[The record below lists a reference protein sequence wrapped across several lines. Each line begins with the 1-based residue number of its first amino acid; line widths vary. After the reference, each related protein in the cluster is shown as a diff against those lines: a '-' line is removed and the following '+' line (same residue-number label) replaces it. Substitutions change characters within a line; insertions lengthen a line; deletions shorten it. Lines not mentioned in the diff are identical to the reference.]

1 MRKIVAILSVLTVV
15 GTLLFAQGGGSVA
28 PKNGGGEKK
37 IIHLKSDLSGPVA
50 PGDSVLFLVGN
61 VAAQHNGAVITCDSA
76 VRYSDTRVEC
86 FGNVLINKNTTYMY
100 GERADYDGAINEVR
114 VYSDLVKVVDGDA
127 TLYTPNFS
135 FNTQDNIG
143 EFWGGGVL
151 TNRQNVMEAQRGYYF
166 SDRKELVAVDA
177 VEMRN
182 EEYQMRGDSVIYNT
196 ESENAYF
203 HKNTHIWDADGNYLY
218 GDRGQYLKAEQRY
231 MVTERG
237 YLLTETQELWS
248 DTLDYFRA
256 EQHVIMRNNL
266 QIDETEHKNLVFGD
280 YGEYWE
286 LTGNGFLTKNPSIV
300 NYDTERNADSVFM
313 RSDSIYLYTLK
324 IGDPIPN
331 EYTVDSP
338 AVDSLGGDTERE
350 GLDVG
355 GQELVVDNRLAER
368 DGLLADG
375 ALKPLAGR
383 LKADESPL
391 VPAVADSTALVSGSE
406 MEDAAEA
413 ADTEVGAM
421 VPSDSLQHEMPDSI
435 PADTLTPKERMQ
447 LEKLKLK
454 EAARAAAELK
464 RKERAAAKKALLDSI
479 AIERQKKTNQKLR
492 AMEVSDSIRQ
502 AKRLEKARAKMRQ
515 RMERERRRGI
525 VHLIDSA
532 TFRQVDSAL
541 VFDMNFV
548 DSVMGRMAD
557 SLDSLHRMSLL
568 MDTTDSTK
576 VIDSV
581 YRFVKGFRNVK
592 IYRTDFQAICDSLT
606 ARSLDSTAHLYIKP
620 VLWNETNQITSEV
633 MDIYTANSQLEH
645 AEFVGDPMM
654 ASQFDTVY
662 YDQIT
667 GKEMEAYF
675 AENELY
681 RVDVNGNVQTIF
693 FQKDGV
699 PQEVVMMAVIE
710 SGDATFFIEERQL
723 AKIVY
728 RTNPVWPIYPIDG
741 VPADVSF
748 YLKGFR
754 WEGDR
759 RPTRN
764 DVFDRVIRPSKRADS
779 ESTAVPAF
787 PIRAWIDRQREE
799 LVREGRWA
807 DRNEEVDIETVEW
820 MRSLGFEVGQ
830 PHPGR

>member
-1 MRKIVAILSVLTVV
+1 MRKILTIVITLTAV
-15 GTLLFAQGGGSVA
+15 GTMLFAAGSGAVA
-28 PKNGGGEKK
+28 PDNREAEKK

-114 VYSDLVKVVDGDA
+114 VYSELVKVVDGDA

-135 FNTQDNIG
+135 FNTKDNIG

-151 TNRQNVMEAQRGYYF
+151 INRENQMEAQRGYYF
-166 SDRKELVAVDA
+166 SDRKELVAVDD

-182 EEYQMRGDSVIYNT
+182 EEYQMKGDSVIYNT

-203 HKNTHIWDADGNYLY
+203 HENTHIWDADGNYLS
-218 GDRGQYLKAEQRY
+218 GDRGEFRKAAQQYL
-231 MVTERG
+231 VTRNG

-248 DTLDYFRA
+248 DTLDYYRV
-256 EQHVIMRNNL
+256 EKHVVLRNNL

-280 YGEYWE
+280 FGEYWE
-286 LTGNGFLTKNPSIV
+286 ETGNGFLTKDPVLI
-300 NYDTERNADSVFM
+300 NYDLEQNADSIFM

-331 EYTVDSP
+331 EYAPAVEADTTLNETAPLAPKVDPEEAAKRKAELEQRLNWNGPTPERPESMESQESVLRSDEMPADSP
-338 AVDSLGGDTERE
+338 S
-350 GLDVG
+350 
-355 GQELVVDNRLAER
+355 
-368 DGLLADG
+368 
-375 ALKPLAGR
+375 
-383 LKADESPL
+383 
-391 VPAVADSTALVSGSE
+391 ADSVSESLL
-406 MEDAAEA
+406 
-413 ADTEVGAM
+413 
-421 VPSDSLQHEMPDSI
+421 PDSLQGGVVDSMLLDTI
-435 PADTLTPKERMQ
+435 PQDTLTEKERRS
-447 LEKLKLK
+447 LEKQQRK
-454 EAARAAAELK
+454 EAAREAAELK

-479 AIERQKKTNQKLR
+479 AVERQKKTNVKLR
-492 AMEVSDSIRQ
+492 AMEVRDSIRK
-502 AKRLEKARAKMRQ
+502 AERLEKARAKMKA
-515 RMERERRRGI
+515 RMERDRRRGI

-532 TFRQVDSAL
+532 TFRQVDSL
-541 VFDMNFV
+541 LPFDMNFV

-557 SLDSLHRMSLL
+557 SLDSLHRMALL
-568 MDTTDSTK
+568 IDTTDSTK
-576 VIDSV
+576 VIDSL
-581 YRFVKGFRNVK
+581 YRFIKGFRNVR
-592 IYRTDFQAICDSLT
+592 IFRSDFQAVCDSMT

-633 MDIYTANSQLEH
+633 MDIYTANSQIEH

-667 GKEMEAYF
+667 GKKMEAYF

-728 RTNPVWPIYPIDG
+728 RTNPVWPIYPIDKI
-741 VPADVSF
+741 PEDQPL

-759 RPTRN
+759 RPTRALI
-764 DVFDRVIRPSKRADS
+764 FDRKIRPSMRTAA
-779 ESTAVPAF
+779 EATAVPEF
-787 PIRAWIDRQREE
+787 PMRAWIDRQREE

-807 DRNEEVDIETVEW
+807 DRNDEVDIETVEW

-830 PHPGR
+830 PYPNR